1 MIPSS
6 GATYFVISSVGKDR
20 PGIVN
25 ELSDI
30 IMACGCNIE
39 DSRMSVLGGEF
50 ALILMVSGSWDSV
63 AKLEQQLP
71 VMEDKLGLT
80 IIARRTESR
89 AGARGLIPY
98 EVDVVSM
105 DHPGIVH
112 DVAEFFS
119 SRDIN
124 IEEVSTGSYAA
135 AHTGTPMFSLKMT
148 VAVPTDMSLAVLR
161 DEFAEFC
168 DDLNLDAALDPAG
181 RQ

>member
-1 MIPSS
+1 MIQPA
-6 GATYFVISSVGKDR
+6 GNTYYVISALGKDR

-25 ELSDI
+25 ELSNVI
-30 IMACGCNIE
+30 LNCGCNIE

-50 ALILMVSGSWDSV
+50 ALILMASGSWDAV
-63 AKLEQQLP
+63 AKLEQQVPGL
-71 VMEDKLGLT
+71 EQKLGLT

-89 AGARGLIPY
+89 AGGQGLVPY

-112 DVAEFFS
+112 DVADFFS

-124 IEEVSTGSYAA
+124 IEELHTGSYAA

-148 VAVPTDMSLAVLR
+148 VAIPSDMSLAVLR
-161 DEFAEFC
+161 DEFADFC
-168 DDLNLDAALDPAG
+168 DDLNLDAALEPAG
-181 RQ
+181 R

>member
-1 MIPSS
+1 MATSPGS
-6 GATYFVISSVGKDR
+6 TYFVISVLGDDR

-25 ELSDI
+25 DLSRVILD
-30 IMACGCNIE
+30 CGCNIE

-50 ALILMVSGSWDSV
+50 AMILMASGSWDAV

-71 VMEDKLGLT
+71 SLGKKLALT
-80 IIARRTESR
+80 ITAKRTETR
-89 AGARGLIPY
+89 VGGLGLIPY

-112 DVAEFFS
+112 DVADFFS
-119 SRDIN
+119 TRDIN
-124 IEEVSTGSYAA
+124 IEEMNTGSYAA

-148 VAVPTDMSLAVLR
+148 VAVPSDIPLAQLR

-181 RQ
+181 R